1 MKRPR
6 LTLEAAATAILA
18 GAVSVAVVVAVLL
31 AHAVGERGLAML
43 FALALV
49 LPLAVWALR
58 AWMGPVNRHLR
69 TLIDAVGALRDGDL
83 SVNVSDARRDEL
95 GELARAYNGV
105 GEILRRERQNL
116 YQRELLLDT
125 VIQASP
131 LALVLTQASG
141 HVVYS
146 NSAARKL
153 FNAGKRMEGARF
165 GELLEAAPAALRDAA
180 LGGRDGLYTVEAAEG
195 EPEIYHVSHQRFTL
209 NTREHHLYL
218 FKQLT
223 RELARQELATWKKV
237 IRLMSHELNNS
248 LAPISSLAHSGR
260 LLGQAPDPVQ
270 LERIF
275 ATIEERAGHLKN
287 FLEEYVRFAKLP
299 RPKPQAVRWAD
310 FVERLNSTV
319 PFAHAANGVG
329 SAWFDP
335 AQIEQVL
342 INLLKNAHE
351 SGSAAEEVAL
361 EARPEAGG
369 LLVRVLDRGR
379 GMSDTVMHNA
389 LLPFYSTKAN
399 GSGLGLTL
407 SREIIE
413 AHGGR
418 LSLFNRPGGGLEARL
433 WVPGAP
439 GEQRV
444 TPAPPAA

>member
-1 MKRPR
+1 MKPR
-6 LTLEAAATAILA
+6 LSLEASVTAILA
-18 GAVSVAVVVAVLL
+18 AAVAAAIVVGVLL
-31 AHAVGERGLAML
+31 ARAVDSAWLAVL
-43 FALALV
+43 FAAALV

-58 AWMGPVNRHLR
+58 AWMAPVNRHLR
-69 TLIDAVGALRDGDL
+69 TLIDAVGSLRDGDL
-83 SVNVSDARRDEL
+83 SVSISDARRDEL

-105 GEILRRERQNL
+105 GEILRRERQTL

-131 LALVLTQASG
+131 LALVLTQAAG

-153 FNAGKRMEGARF
+153 FHGGRRMEGAAF
-165 GELLEAAPAALRDAA
+165 PELLEAAPGALREAA
-180 LGGRDGLYTVEAAEG
+180 LGERDGLFTVESAEG
-195 EPEIYHVSHQRFTL
+195 EPEVYHVSHRRFTL
-209 NTREHHLYL
+209 NTREHRLYL

-260 LLGQAPDPVQ
+260 LLGPEPDAAK

-275 ATIEERAGHLKN
+275 ATIEERSGHLKS
-287 FLEEYVRFAKLP
+287 FLDEYVRFAKLP
-299 RPKPQAVRWAD
+299 RPKPQAVAWAD
-310 FVERLNSTV
+310 FVERLNGTM
-319 PFAHAANGVG
+319 PFAYAANGVG
-329 SAWFDP
+329 EAWFDP
-335 AQIEQVL
+335 TQMEQVL

-351 SGSAAEEVAL
+351 SGSAADQVELQA
-361 EARPEAGG
+361 AREAGG

-379 GMSDTVMHNA
+379 GMTDTVLQNA

-418 LSLFNRPGGGLEARL
+418 LSLSNRAGGGLEAKV
-433 WVPGAP
+433 WVPG
-439 GEQRV
+439 GS
-444 TPAPPAA
+444 

>member
-1 MKRPR
+1 MRP
-6 LTLEAAATAILA
+6 TLEASATAILA
-18 GAVSVAVVVAVLL
+18 AAVVVAVAVAVLL
-31 AHAVGERGLAML
+31 QHALGERWIAIVL
-43 FALALV
+43 ALALV
-49 LPLAVWALR
+49 LPLALWALR
-58 AWMGPVNRHLR
+58 AYMGPVNRHLR
-69 TLIDAVGALRDGDL
+69 TLIDAVGSLRDGDL
-83 SVNVSDARRDEL
+83 SVSISDQRRDEL

-125 VIQASP
+125 VIQATP
-131 LALVLTQASG
+131 LALVLTQAAG

-153 FNAGKRMEGARF
+153 FNAGRRMEGARF
-165 GELLEAAPAALRDAA
+165 GELLEAAPQALREAA
-180 LGGRDGLYTVEAAEG
+180 VGERDGLFTVEAAES
-195 EPEIYHVSHQRFTL
+195 EPEVYHVSHQRFTL
-209 NTREHHLYL
+209 NTREHRLYL

-223 RELARQELATWKKV
+223 RDLARQELATWKKV

-260 LLGQAPDPVQ
+260 LLGQAPDAAQ

-287 FLEEYVRFAKLP
+287 FLDEYVRFAKLP
-299 RPKPQAVRWAD
+299 RPKPQAVRWPE

-319 PFAHAANGVG
+319 PFAHAAAGVDSG
-329 SAWFDP
+329 WFDP
-335 AQIEQVL
+335 AQLEQVL

-351 SGSAAEEVAL
+351 SGSAPGEVAL
-361 EARPEAGG
+361 EARREAGG
-369 LLVRVLDRGR
+369 LLLRVLDRGR
-379 GMSDTVMHNA
+379 GMSETVLHNA

-407 SREIIE
+407 SREIID

-418 LSLFNRPGGGLEARL
+418 LSLSNRDGGGLEVRL
-433 WVPGAP
+433 WVPGEP
-439 GEQRV
+439 
-444 TPAPPAA
+444 

>member
-1 MKRPR
+1 VKFRP
-6 LTLEAAATAILA
+6 TLEASLAAILA
-18 GAVSVAVVVAVLL
+18 LAVLAAVVAGALL
-31 AHAVGERGLAML
+31 QHALGERAVAIVL
-43 FALALV
+43 ALALV
-49 LPLAVWALR
+49 LPLALWLLR

-69 TLIDAVGALRDGDL
+69 TLIDAVGSLRDGDL
-83 SVNVSDARRDEL
+83 SVSISDTRRDEL

-105 GEILRRERQNL
+105 GAILRHERQNL

-131 LALVLTQASG
+131 LALVLTQAAG

-153 FNAGKRMEGARF
+153 FHGGKRLEGAAF
-165 GELLEAAPAALRDAA
+165 QDLLEGAPAALREAA
-180 LGGRDGLYTVEAAEG
+180 LGGRDGLYTVDSAEG
-195 EPEIYHVSHQRFTL
+195 EADIYHVSHQRFTL
-209 NTREHHLYL
+209 NTREHRLYL

-260 LLGQAPDPVQ
+260 RLGPQPEAAR
-270 LERIF
+270 LEQIF
-275 ATIEERAGHLKN
+275 STIEERAGHLKH

-299 RPKPQAVRWAD
+299 RPKPQAVPWPA
-310 FVERLNSTV
+310 FVERLNSTL
-319 PFAHAANGVG
+319 PFAHAGDGVG
-329 SAWFDP
+329 EAWFDP
-335 AQIEQVL
+335 AQLEQVL

-351 SGSAAEEVAL
+351 SGSAPADIAL
-361 EARPEAGG
+361 EARREAGG
-369 LLVRVLDRGR
+369 VLVRVLDRGR
-379 GMSDTVMHNA
+379 GMTDTVLHSA

-418 LSLFNRPGGGLEARL
+418 LSLFNRPDGGLEVRVWL
-433 WVPGAP
+433 PG
-439 GEQRV
+439 GGG
-444 TPAPPAA
+444 AAA

>member
-1 MKRPR
+1 VKKPR

-18 GAVSVAVVVAVLL
+18 AAVAAGVVVAVFIAQWVDRHWL
-31 AHAVGERGLAML
+31 AAL
-43 FALALV
+43 FALAIV
-49 LPLAVWALR
+49 LPLALWALR

-69 TLIDAVGALRDGDL
+69 TLIDAVGSLRDGDL
-83 SVNVSDARRDEL
+83 SVSVSDARRDEL

-131 LALVLTQASG
+131 LALVLTQAAG
-141 HVVYS
+141 HVVYC

-153 FNAGKRMEGARF
+153 FNAGRRMEGAKF
-165 GELLEAAPAALRDAA
+165 GELLEAAPPALREAA
-180 LGGRDGLYTVEAAEG
+180 FGERDGLFTVEAAES
-195 EPEIYHVSHQRFTL
+195 EPEVYHVSHQRFTL
-209 NTREHHLYL
+209 NTREHRLYL

-223 RELARQELATWKKV
+223 RDLARQELATWKKV

-260 LLGQAPDPVQ
+260 LLGKAPDAVQ

-275 ATIEERAGHLKN
+275 STIEERAGHLKN

-299 RPKPQAVRWAD
+299 RPKPQAVRWRE
-310 FVERLNSTV
+310 FVERLAGTV
-319 PFAHAANGVG
+319 PFAGTPTAVDA
-329 SAWFDP
+329 AWFDP
-335 AQIEQVL
+335 TQMEQVL

-351 SGSAAEEVAL
+351 SGSAPGEVAL
-361 EARPEAGG
+361 EARADAGG
-369 LLVRVLDRGR
+369 LLMRVLDRGR
-379 GMSDTVMHNA
+379 GMSETVLHNA

-418 LSLFNRPGGGLEARL
+418 LSLSNRDGGGLEVRL
-433 WVPGAP
+433 WVPGEP
-439 GEQRV
+439 
-444 TPAPPAA
+444 

>member
-1 MKRPR
+1 VKAR
-6 LTLEAAATAILA
+6 LSLEASVTAILA
-18 GAVSVAVVVAVLL
+18 AAVAAAVVLAVLL
-31 AHAVGERGLAML
+31 QHALGERWAAI
-43 FALALV
+43 ALALAIV
-49 LPLAVWALR
+49 LPLALWALR

-69 TLIDAVGALRDGDL
+69 TLIDAVGSLRDGDL
-83 SVNVSDARRDEL
+83 SVSISDARRDEL

-131 LALVLTQASG
+131 LALVLTQATG

-146 NSAARKL
+146 NAAARKL
-153 FNAGKRMEGARF
+153 FNAGRRLEGAAF
-165 GELLEAAPAALRDAA
+165 PELLAAAPAALREAA
-180 LGGRDGLYTVEAAEG
+180 FGERDGLFTVEAGEG

-209 NTREHHLYL
+209 NTREHRLYL

-260 LLGQAPDPVQ
+260 RLGPQPDVARLDQ
-270 LERIF
+270 IF
-275 ATIEERAGHLKN
+275 ATIEERSGHLKN

-299 RPKPQAVRWAD
+299 RPKPQSVAWDD
-310 FVERLNSTV
+310 FVERLNSTI
-319 PFAHAANGVG
+319 PFARGGNGIG
-329 SAWFDP
+329 AAWFDP
-335 AQIEQVL
+335 GQLEQVL
-342 INLLKNAHE
+342 INLIKNAHE
-351 SGSAAEEVAL
+351 SGSAAGEVVL
-361 EARPEAGG
+361 QARREAGG
-369 LLVRVLDRGR
+369 LMVRVLDRGR
-379 GMSDTVMHNA
+379 GMTEPVLHSA

-418 LSLFNRPGGGLEARL
+418 LALSNRPGGGLE
-433 WVPGAP
+433 V
-439 GEQRV
+439 RV
-444 TPAPPAA
+444 WLPAAMPAA